1 MRKLLHFLLHFL
13 LGAEPRL
20 RRLTAYWIAA
30 GLFYLLSMVLL
41 NAQVRIGTASAEG
54 AFVLT
59 WFAAIGVLVFFI
71 LVRGSTALGIPPW
84 QLAVSQAMFAIL
96 CDIGAYAVMGPVRGA
111 SLTVLLVIIVFCT
124 FSLRPR
130 ATLALSAFAVA
141 TLGLTMAWMV
151 AHDPQRYPAKVEL
164 VHFAIASCSLLAV
177 AILIGEMSKMRSSMK
192 RQREELM
199 TALGK
204 IQILAT
210 VDELTSLANRRYMNE
225 VLSAEERRGHKP
237 GEKMCI
243 ALLDIDFFKSVND
256 HFGHAGGDTVLRNF
270 AAAARTQLRAVD
282 VLARW
287 GGEEFLLLLP
297 DTGLDEAEAALER
310 MADAVKAIKIPEFDL
325 QRTITFSAGLVE
337 RQAGEPF
344 AETISRADRA
354 MYKAKAAGRNMV
366 VRA

>member
-1 MRKLLHFLLHFL
+1 MLRKILRFV

-20 RRLTAYWIAA
+20 QRLTAYWIAA

-54 AFVLT
+54 ATVLT
-59 WFAAIGVLVFFI
+59 WFAATGVLVFFV
-71 LVRGSTALGIPPW
+71 LVRGSSALQIPPW
-84 QLAVSQAMFAIL
+84 QLAVSQAMFAIV

-141 TLGLTMAWMV
+141 ALGLTMAWMV
-151 AHDPQRYPAKVEL
+151 AHDPVRYPAKIEL
-164 VHFAIASCSLLAV
+164 VHFAIAACALLAV

-192 RQREELM
+192 RQKEELM
-199 TALGK
+199 AALGK

-210 VDELTSLANRRYMNE
+210 IDELTSLANRRHMNE

-237 GEKMCI
+237 GAKMCI
-243 ALLDIDFFKSVND
+243 ALLDIDFFKTVND

-270 AAAARTQLRAVD
+270 ATAARSQLRSAD

-297 DTGLDEAEAALER
+297 DTGLEESEMVLER
-310 MADAVKAIKIPEFDL
+310 MADAVKAIRIPEFDL
-325 QRTITFSAGLVE
+325 QRVITFSAGLAE
-337 RQAGEPF
+337 KKQGEPF
-344 AETISRADRA
+344 ADTISRADRA
-354 MYKAKAAGRNMV
+354 MYKAKSAGRNKV
-366 VRA
+366 ILA